1 MRIRIVSPLAG
12 CGIALALVLSVL
24 PAAAQGDQWNA
35 LYDRIIRLEH
45 EVKSLNGGGQMAGQQ
60 PSGDAAFRL
69 NQLEDQ
75 MRQLMSQMQDLSY
88 QMREMQRQ
96 MGAGKQGSYQP
107 PAEEAPQ
114 QQAYQPEAPPEPQR
128 QAEAPQQ
135 PDYSLEQS
143 NEPLDYSQYQSTQ
156 PYQPQDFAAE
166 NNSGTY
172 DQGQQQLAP
181 GPKNLGQLRVGQQG
195 QMQQAVPGNMDDGQQ
210 GLLPEKV
217 ESASLDGS
225 QATSQGDPQS
235 GYQQAYDNLL
245 GRRFGE
251 AEAGFKTF
259 LGQNADSPLAGDAQ
273 YWLGETY
280 YAQGD
285 YKQAAQSFLKG
296 YKSYPKNR
304 KAPDSL
310 LKLGM
315 SLQKLG
321 QKEQACGSY
330 GQVTKEYPKASSVRN
345 QALKEMQR
353 AGC

>member
-1 MRIRIVSPLAG
+1 MTIRIASSLAG
-12 CGIALALVLSVL
+12 CGIALALAFQAL
-24 PAAAQGDQWNA
+24 PASAQSDQWNA

-45 EVKSLNGGGQMAGQQ
+45 EMKSVQGGGQYAGQQ
-60 PSGDAAFRL
+60 PSGDAGVRL

-75 MRQLMSQMQDLSY
+75 MRQLMSQVQELGYQVRAMQ
-88 QMREMQRQ
+88 QQ
-96 MGAGKQGSYQP
+96 MGGRKQGSYQP
-107 PAEEAPQ
+107 PVEEQPQ
-114 QQAYQPEAPPEPQR
+114 QQAYQLQEAPP
-128 QAEAPQQ
+128 Q

-143 NEPLDYSQYQSTQ
+143 NEPMDYSQYQSPQ
-156 PYQPQDFAAE
+156 PYQPQDFSQQQ
-166 NNSGTY
+166 NNSSY
-172 DQGQQQLAP
+172 DQGQQLAP
-181 GPKNLGQLRVGQQG
+181 GPTNLGQLRVGQQG
-195 QMQQAVPGNMDDGQQ
+195 QAQQPGNMDDGQTS
-210 GLLPEKV
+210 LLPEKV
-217 ESASLDGS
+217 ESASLDGN
-225 QATSQGDPQS
+225 QAMSQGDPQS
-235 GYQQAYDNLL
+235 GGYQQAYDNLL

-285 YKQAAQSFLKG
+285 YKSAAQSFLKG

-330 GQVTKEYPKASSVRN
+330 SQVTKAYPKAASVRN